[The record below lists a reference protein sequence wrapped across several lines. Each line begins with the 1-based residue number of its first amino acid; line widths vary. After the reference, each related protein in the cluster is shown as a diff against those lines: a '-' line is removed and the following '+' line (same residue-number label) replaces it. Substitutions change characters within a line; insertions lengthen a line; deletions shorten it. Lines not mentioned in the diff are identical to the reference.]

1 MLNFIGWALLL
12 WCLWTM
18 ERVGINGTTLALAAL
33 GVCLLLLSYAVKV
46 GTSAILL
53 RQLRKAASRGR

>member
-12 WCLWTM
+12 WCLWTV

-46 GTSAILL
+46 GTSALL
-53 RQLRKAASRGR
+53 WHRIGRGFNRDR